1 MKKFFL
7 VFSALFLAGSFS
19 VKAADL
25 SGAIEMHSRLI
36 DVGGG
41 GNYSENPTMA
51 AALTYTKGLSFTGYY
66 SADLKDTTTAANL
79 QEFIVSGSKTIG
91 KTVILGMF
99 ETVRYSAMEGVYL
112 YPSVNVTQ
120 PLGGGV
126 EIDFR
131 YRYNINY
138 DEGINTSTSHISLTK
153 KFKDWS
159 ITARGHRDGNL
170 TNFSSAVAKEI
181 YKNVSTAGFYH
192 IIDIRGD
199 PIHFGGVKVWYA
211 F

>member
-1 MKKFFL
+1 MKKIFVML
-7 VFSALFLAGSFS
+7 IALFLAGSFS
-19 VKAADL
+19 AMAADL
-25 SGAIEMHSRLI
+25 SGSVEIHSRLI

-41 GNYSENPTMA
+41 GNYSENPAMA
-51 AALTYTKGLSFTGYY
+51 AGLTYTKGLSFTGYY
-66 SADLKDTTTAANL
+66 SADLKDRTTTANL

-91 KTVILGMF
+91 KTVIFGMF
-99 ETVRYSAMEGVYL
+99 ETVRYSALDGVYL
-112 YPSVNVTQ
+112 YPTVNVTQ

-138 DEGINTSTSHISLTK
+138 ADAKNTSTSHIALTK

-159 ITARGHRDGNL
+159 ITGRVHRDGSL
-170 TNFSSAVAKEI
+170 SNFSSAVTKEI
-181 YKNVSTAGFYH
+181 YKNISTSGFYH
-192 IIDIRGD
+192 VIDLRGE